1 MDLLQRSK
9 KKENQSDIIS
19 QHNLLFFLGERGGG
33 GERRGIVTQY
43 NIIRKLLL
51 HIFVSRYLNSS
62 SQT

>member
-19 QHNLLFFLGERGGG
+19 QHNLLFFLGEGG
-33 GERRGIVTQY
+33 GERRGVVTQY
-43 NIIRKLLL
+43 NMIRKLL
-51 HIFVSRYLNSS
+51 HIFLSRYSNSS